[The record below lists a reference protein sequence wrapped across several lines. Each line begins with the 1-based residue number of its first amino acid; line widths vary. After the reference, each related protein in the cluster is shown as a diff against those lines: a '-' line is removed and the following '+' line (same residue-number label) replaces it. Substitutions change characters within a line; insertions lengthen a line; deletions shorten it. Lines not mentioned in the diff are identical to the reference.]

1 MFQALCKS
9 NKKAWFG
16 QKLAQNGNI
25 FISSK
30 TVLNGA
36 TCVFQVLLKRIR
48 RPRQTQGGARQ
59 GIKTTSKNMSFG
71 QDWPKLVLLPTQVR
85 TVLLRTA
92 FVFQVTSKNH
102 WTGAQT
108 HRTFA
113 DSICMCNH
121 SATDRDRTK
130 NRTKNRTAGEPTRS
144 VGSLPLSGWK
154 SPLLLGLSYGSIVF
168 HIVPVGSNIQ
178 FGQLKDSPIGQ
189 LHDLIQFFKTP
200 HGLSQ
205 KW

>member
-1 MFQALCKS
+1 M
-9 NKKAWFG
+9 WFG
-16 QKLAQNGNI
+16 QKLAQNGII

-36 TCVFQVLLKRIR
+36 TCVFQVLLKR
-48 RPRQTQGGARQ
+48 
-59 GIKTTSKNMSFG
+59 IKTTSKNMSFG

-113 DSICMCNH
+113 DSICMCNR

-130 NRTKNRTAGEPTRS
+130 NRTKNWTAGEPTRS

-178 FGQLKDSPIGQ
+178 FGQLKDAKGQ
-189 LHDLIQFFKTP
+189 SHDLIQFFKTP